1 MKILVVGDAILD
13 HYIYGSV
20 SRQSPEDITIPVV
33 DVEREEYRLGGCLN
47 VAANIRSI
55 SPGADVSLSSVFS
68 RFTGNILEKKG
79 ILSDISCVM
88 DERSAAVLKPSP
100 RELVKTRVVRSNGK
114 HVVRIDNKLR
124 YDDADVEL
132 YRSTFPA
139 NLNNYDAIVVSDYN
153 KGLVNGFTLQKL
165 KDYKGEVFVDT
176 KQKDLSPWKN
186 FIVKINQKEYREAEN
201 WHDLKRLIV
210 TMGEDGAFLSDP
222 GMWFHGEKIESPDVI
237 GAGDVFLAGLVVSYM
252 ENKDLHKA
260 INFANTVAAISVK
273 QQGTAEVK
281 LRDKY
286 GRRSA

>member
-13 HYIYGSV
+13 HYIHGSV
-20 SRQSPEDITIPVV
+20 NRQSPEDRTIPVV
-33 DVEREEYRLGGCLN
+33 DIDREEHRLGGCLN

-55 SPGADVSLSSVFS
+55 SPGTDVFLSSVFS
-68 RFTGNILEKKG
+68 RFTGKILEKKG
-79 ILSDISCVM
+79 ILSDASCVM
-88 DERSAAVLKPSP
+88 DERSAGVLKPSP
-100 RELVKTRVVRSNGK
+100 RELVKTRVVDANGK
-114 HVVRIDNKLR
+114 HIVRIDNKLR
-124 YDDADVEL
+124 YDNADIEL
-132 YRSTFPA
+132 FKSTFPGD
-139 NLNNYDAIVVSDYN
+139 LDSYDAIVVSDYN

-165 KDYKGEVFVDT
+165 KGYKGEVFVDT

-260 INFANTVAAISVK
+260 INFANMVAAKSVK
-273 QQGTAEVK
+273 QKGTTEVS
-281 LRDKY
+281 LYDKY
-286 GRRSA
+286 GRKSA